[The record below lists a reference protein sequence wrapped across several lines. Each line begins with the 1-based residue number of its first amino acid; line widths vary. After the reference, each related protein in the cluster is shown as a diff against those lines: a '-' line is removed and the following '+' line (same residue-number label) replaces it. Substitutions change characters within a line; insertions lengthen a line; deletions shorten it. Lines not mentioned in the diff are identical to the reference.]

1 MSEATEFCPK
11 CGTNLEP
18 ASTNCPG
25 CGAALDGSDSA
36 ATGGGLG
43 AILASAKTHIWY
55 LAGGVIAVAAI
66 AAVLVFGN
74 VFGPSGRA
82 VCTAT
87 LNQARDF
94 GVISP
99 SAVLASTSA
108 KSTDVKNRKSCAATV
123 GEDTYTLTADIKTE
137 DAAHKKCK
145 DYVKQGG
152 CVQLYS
158 VARSDGMTTYQMR
171 EIPPGETDEALAN
184 EGVLPTPQAVA
195 PNAAAPAGEPTA
207 GEPPAGAQGGID
219 TETAVDNSGGS
230 MQGPAQPAPQSAPP
244 Q

>member
-1 MSEATEFCPK
+1 M
-11 CGTNLEP
+11 EP
-18 ASTNCPG
+18 AFTNCPG
-25 CGAALDGSDSA
+25 CGKALNGSDPA
-36 ATGGGLG
+36 ASESGLS

-55 LAGGVIAVAAI
+55 WAGGGVAVAAI

-99 SAVLASTSA
+99 SAVLASNSA
-108 KSTDVKNRKSCAATV
+108 KSTDVKNRKSCSAKV
-123 GEDTYTLTADIKTE
+123 GEDTFTLTADIKAE
-137 DAAHKKCK
+137 DSQHKKCR
-145 DYVKQGG
+145 DFVKQGG

-158 VARSDGMTTYQMR
+158 VARSDGMTTYQVS

-184 EGVLPTPQAVA
+184 EGALPTPQAVA
-195 PNAAAPAGEPTA
+195 PNAAAPNGVP
-207 GEPPAGAQGGID
+207 GGGAQGGID

-230 MQGPAQPAPQSAPP
+230 MQGPAQSAPQSAPP
-244 Q
+244 PQQ

>member
-1 MSEATEFCPK
+1 VPEATEFCPK
-11 CGTNLEP
+11 CGTNLDP

-25 CGAALDGSDSA
+25 CGAALNGSDSA
-36 ATGGGLG
+36 ATGGGLSAVLTSVKTQPWYWIGGG
-43 AILASAKTHIWY
+43 A
-55 LAGGVIAVAAI
+55 VVVAI

-94 GVISP
+94 GVLSP
-99 SAVLASTSA
+99 SAVLASNSA
-108 KSTDVKNRKSCAATV
+108 KSTDVKNRKSCTAKV
-123 GEDTYTLTADIKTE
+123 GEDTYTLTADIKSE
-137 DAAHKKCK
+137 DAEHKKCK
-145 DYVKQGG
+145 DYVKQGS

-158 VARSDGMTTYQMR
+158 VARSDGMTTYQVR

-195 PNAAAPAGEPTA
+195 PNAAAPG
-207 GEPPAGAQGGID
+207 GVPAGAQGGID

-230 MQGPAQPAPQSAPP
+230 MQGPAQPAPQSPPP
-244 Q
+244 QQ